1 MPISGGSDV
10 PAIETDPDTP
20 VGLVRLLIADLDE
33 TNPLFTDGQI
43 LSFLAME
50 SDSVKRAAAM
60 GLDTIA
66 RSELLLS
73 KKFSTQDLSVDGP
86 AVAKELRESAK
97 ALREQAVQADVDED
111 GYGLDIGVMWQY
123 PTTYPY
129 GDCLL

>member
-1 MPISGGSDV
+1 MPISGGNDV

-33 TNPLFTDGQI
+33 ASPLFTDGQV

-60 GLDTIA
+60 ALDTIA

-86 AVAKELRESAK
+86 AVAKELRESAT
-97 ALREQAVQADVDED
+97 ALREQAVQASVDDD